1 MEISAIKC
9 GGKSLLQIALLE
21 ACNPHHGSMAVFDAL
36 DSFQCLWNHR
46 QRPNQIPECCWPK
59 RSPDVSIAQIAIHC
73 SNLQAPSFHCL
84 KCHAVERFF
93 CLTSGP
99 SIGRT
104 LVYQT
109 EPWQLVSE
117 KVKIA
122 KTYNNNPTAIIL
134 SKTWIWYTQHGLD
147 AYLLL
152 FYPLTWT

>member
-1 MEISAIKC
+1 MFMEPSTRA
-9 GGKSLLQIALLE
+9 KSNPRVLLA
-21 ACNPHHGSMAVFDAL
+21 
-36 DSFQCLWNHR
+36 
-46 QRPNQIPECCWPK
+46 K
-59 RSPDVSIAQIAIHC
+59 RSLDVSIAHIAMHC
-73 SNLQAPSFHCL
+73 SNLQAPRFHSL
-84 KCHAVERFF
+84 KCHVVERFF

-147 AYLLL
+147 AYLLW
-152 FYPLTWT
+152 FYPLTWTILDPHLPMQRLPTPRNPRLLREKF